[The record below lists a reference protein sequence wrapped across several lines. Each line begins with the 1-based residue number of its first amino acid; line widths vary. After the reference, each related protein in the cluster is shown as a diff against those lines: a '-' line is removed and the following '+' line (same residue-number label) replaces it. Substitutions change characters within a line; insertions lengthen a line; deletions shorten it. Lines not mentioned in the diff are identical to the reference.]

1 MVTATAE
8 HGATDLDNESIM
20 PFPIPRLAILAIALG
35 MAAPLAAQPA
45 GTTADG
51 DAGRK
56 PLNLS
61 LPREAI
67 FPPGA
72 MTRQDPTLRDNFRTP
87 PRQDEAPD
95 KAKPDQTR
103 GEPTSAFDAP
113 YGTGFEARRRG
124 LGGRGG
130 GGMGGGGFGGGGR
143 GMGRGR

>member
-20 PFPIPRLAILAIALG
+20 PFPISRLAILAIAFG

-45 GTTADG
+45 GTAADG

-72 MTRQDPTLRDNFRTP
+72 MTRQDPALRDNLRAP

-95 KAKPDQTR
+95 KATPDRTR
-103 GEPTSAFDAP
+103 GEPGRGFDAP

-124 LGGRGG
+124 LGGAGHA
-130 GGMGGGGFGGGGR
+130 GGGGFGGGGR